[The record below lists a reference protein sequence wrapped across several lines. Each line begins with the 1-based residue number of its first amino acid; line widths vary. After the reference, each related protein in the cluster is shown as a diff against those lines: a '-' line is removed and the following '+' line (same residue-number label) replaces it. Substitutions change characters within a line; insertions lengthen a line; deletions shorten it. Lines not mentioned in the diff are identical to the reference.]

1 MSTLDPATGEERRGS
16 SPVPL
21 MLAMNYRRT
30 NPQLGVLA
38 KHHAVTN
45 VRVHV
50 TEAFTAGV
58 TLKVGN
64 PGDDDAYI
72 TALAVDST
80 GWKTVTLG
88 AGVGYSAVVQQIEA
102 KLSGTPTAGKLL
114 VIVEFMLTPRVN

>member
-1 MSTLDPATGEERRGS
+1 MSPVDALEGDNQKGAS
-16 SPVPL
+16 AVPL

-30 NPQLGVLA
+30 NPELGVLPRF
-38 KHHAVTN
+38 HAVTN

-50 TEAFTAGV
+50 TEAFTAGT

-64 PGDDDAYI
+64 PGDDDAYG

-88 AGVGYSAVVQQIEA
+88 IGVGYSSVAQQVEG
-102 KLSGTPTAGKLL
+102 KLSGTPTVGKLL